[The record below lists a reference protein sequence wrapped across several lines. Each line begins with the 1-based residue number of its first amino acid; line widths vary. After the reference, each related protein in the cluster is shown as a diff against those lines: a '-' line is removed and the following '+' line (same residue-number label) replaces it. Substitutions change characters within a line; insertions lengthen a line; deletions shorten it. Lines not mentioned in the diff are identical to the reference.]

1 MVHSVFRFRI
11 SVCVRL
17 CVSAAKKTGIEP
29 CSVVFRK
36 QVRSLKKIRENQEAR
51 RKNMNASR
59 IEDKDM
65 ADLKKAKALLEKGSF
80 VINIA
85 NFFGYLGEK
94 IGDRLSPE
102 RREKISAYNVMLI
115 EKSYQLTMTT
125 MADSDFPQ
133 ESDGRHLFYV
143 TVSGAVGGV
152 GILTLFAELPVTTIL
167 MLRAVADIAK
177 DEGEDFRQ
185 FESKIAVLQVFALGG
200 DPHRTETGE
209 QSLTGYYAVRALLD
223 KPLEESSK
231 DIAKKGAAGMGTPF
245 AVQFV
250 AKVAAEYQTL
260 VSARVTAKAV
270 PILGAVAGAIINIV
284 FLELFQEKARGH
296 FIVRRLERKYGIE
309 EIKQSYQTIDVPA
322 YSGIYGIKK
331 GIEVSQS
338 ETDRILRHHVWTS
351 MGVGLIPLPI
361 ADIAGLTIVQIHLL
375 RKLAKLYGIPFSK
388 GAVKNTLSSVVGGLF
403 PVSVSGPLAASI
415 TKFIPAAGQ
424 TAGVITMP
432 LIAGATTYALGKVF
446 IQHFASGG
454 TFLSFDPEK
463 VKAYYREMFEEGKKV
478 SADLRKVSYI

>member
-1 MVHSVFRFRI
+1 
-11 SVCVRL
+11 
-17 CVSAAKKTGIEP
+17 
-29 CSVVFRK
+29 
-36 QVRSLKKIRENQEAR
+36 
-51 RKNMNASR
+51 R

-115 EKSYQLTMTT
+115 EKSYELTMTT
-125 MADSDFPQ
+125 MSDSDFPQ

-152 GILTLFAELPVTTIL
+152 GILTLFAELPVTTVL

-177 DEGEDFRQ
+177 DEGEDYRQ
-185 FESKIAVLQVFALGG
+185 FETKIAALEVFALGG
-200 DPHRTETGE
+200 DSFDEKTGE
-209 QSLTGYYAVRALLD
+209 TGYYAIRALLD

-231 DIAKKGAAGMGTPF
+231 DIAKKGAAGIGAPF
-245 AVQFV
+245 AVQFI
-250 AKVAAEYQTL
+250 AKVAAKYQSA
-260 VSARVTAKAV
+260 VSLQVTALAV
-270 PILGAVAGAIINIV
+270 PVAGAVAGAIINV
-284 FLELFQEKARGH
+284 AFLDFFQEKARGH

-388 GAVKNTLSSVVGGLF
+388 GALKNTLSSVVGGLF

-424 TAGVITMP
+424 AAGVITMP